1 MAHGGIFPNFSS
13 SPASVVCTLVLYLAR
28 SLSASFMQPLRSFMT
43 SSLAVVA
50 SVSASVTSSGL
61 TEMREQQDVLAFTH
75 TTLSL
80 DITWIQPSELFLR
93 AKLISSFHV
102 CNLYLTRVNLYGRLA
117 NFTFPFLTFGTVDF
131 VAFHPFVSEGH
142 LVAAAV
148 R

>member
-1 MAHGGIFPNFSS
+1 MAGFFLIFP
-13 SPASVVCTLVLYLAR
+13 PLPPSVVCTLVLYLAR

-80 DITWIQPSELFLR
+80 DTTYST
-93 AKLISSFHV
+93 S
-102 CNLYLTRVNLYGRLA
+102 
-117 NFTFPFLTFGTVDF
+117 
-131 VAFHPFVSEGH
+131 
-142 LVAAAV
+142 
-148 R
+148 